1 MASSKK
7 RRISNV
13 DPITFARRTA
23 RYFRACDTGC
33 ASGACQTCAHSF
45 GSDECESC
53 SKKQARP
60 YTLSGLCLALG
71 LSKRQFLSLREDPDF
86 TEAVERTLLKIE
98 AYVEENSLSGKI
110 NGTLAQTILRENFGW
125 GEKNGASDRISV
137 VLSEGADELAR

>member
-1 MASSKK
+1 M
-7 RRISNV
+7 
-13 DPITFARRTA
+13 TFARRTA
-23 RYFRACDTGC
+23 RYFRTCDTGY
-33 ASGACQTCAHSF
+33 ASVACQGCAHSF
-45 GSDECESC
+45 GSDLCERC

-71 LSKRQFLSLREDPDF
+71 LSKRQFMLLRDDPDF

-98 AYVEENSLSGKI
+98 AYVEENSLAGKI

-125 GEKNGASDRISV
+125 GEKNGNPEKISV